1 MAVSAWQPQLSQ
13 AEASPIYCNVL
24 ACILI
29 YSRSVVTRIVL
40 ETFEQGPIWSG
51 TLYSLAT
58 VADQAIHN
66 FVGLN
71 SPTAYDKYASV
82 ITSFNYNQAS
92 GFPTIANLLQYTKE
106 ATIDTPATFAPFF
119 EIPLIYNS
127 TTVANMTKT
136 TQVTASLNPAGVR

>member
-1 MAVSAWQPQLSQ
+1 MPLT
-13 AEASPIYCNVL
+13 VL
-24 ACILI
+24 ACLLMNL
-29 YSRSVVTRIVL
+29 RAVVTRIVL

-58 VADQAIHN
+58 AADQAIHN
-66 FVGLN
+66 FVRLN
-71 SPTAYDKYASV
+71 SPTAYDEYASA
-82 ITSFNYNQAS
+82 ITSFNYTQAS

-106 ATIDTPATFAPFF
+106 VTTDKPATFLPFF

-127 TTVANMTKT
+127 ITVAKMTET